1 MAYSIESLKKVNF
14 KFRKKKNKSKKLL
27 EEDKIF
33 IFIVIL
39 SAMIISI
46 DYALVIKFMEILKKL

>member
-1 MAYSIESLKKVNF
+1 MAYIIESLKKVNF

-46 DYALVIKFMEILKKL
+46 DYALVIKFMEILENL

>member
-1 MAYSIESLKKVNF
+1 MAYIIESLKKVNF
-14 KFRKKKNKSKKLL
+14 KFRNKKNKSKKLL

-46 DYALVIKFMEILKKL
+46 DYALVIKFMEILENL